1 MSNRHIRLSWCRLG
15 DPFESRGV
23 RVKLS
28 RPISYVSNLNGSTQ
42 TDPFLRNLIEPRWYL
57 DWAKPLKRPVGNLTG
72 EISVERALRDM
83 TTPINTQGFE
93 HRSSTTYPNQYPI
106 TSLPTAREQAQTRS
120 APIGSPGPVYEEPQ
134 THGHGPVAAM
144 TFDEMFQHHD
154 WPSLSLPS
162 SPPLGFSGWNVNDQ
176 SFAEAMNSHAP
187 LPFSPQPDYCT
198 RGCSTTVLGIIDQ
211 FCRFEENP
219 NIHTIDGLFQMT
231 QQAVKAT
238 ENFCGCVLSCR
249 KAHLL
254 LYIITI
260 HQVDTCYSH
269 LEKRLSV
276 ATSSTRNREVELSV
290 GDFKLQTNMNTS
302 IGRLILSSEMERA
315 ANCALRL
322 VNILQTEESDDLR
335 GLSDEVQC
343 QQRILQSLSSSLG
356 RKIKD

>member
-1 MSNRHIRLSWCRLG
+1 M
-15 DPFESRGV
+15 
-23 RVKLS
+23 
-28 RPISYVSNLNGSTQ
+28 Y
-42 TDPFLRNLIEPRWYL
+42 
-57 DWAKPLKRPVGNLTG
+57 
-72 EISVERALRDM
+72 DM
-83 TTPINTQGFE
+83 TTPINTQSSE
-93 HRSSTTYPNQYPI
+93 HQSSTTYPSNYPI
-106 TSLPTAREQAQTRS
+106 TPLSSVREQAPTRS
-120 APIGSPGPVYEEPQ
+120 APIGFLRPAYNELQTPGR
-134 THGHGPVAAM
+134 GSVAAM
-144 TFDEMFQHHD
+144 TFDELFQHHD
-154 WPSLSLPS
+154 WPSLSLSS
-162 SPPLGFSGWNVNDQ
+162 SPPPGLSEWNTNAE
-176 SFAEAMNSHAP
+176 SFAETVTNSHAS
-187 LPFSPQPDYCT
+187 LPFSPQPEHCA
-198 RGCSTTVLGIIDQ
+198 RGCSTTVLGIIDK

-219 NIHTIDGLFQMT
+219 NAHTIDGLFQMT
-231 QQAVKAT
+231 QQAVKAA

-276 ATSSTRNREVELSV
+276 AGSSTRNGKVELSV
-290 GDFKLQTNMNTS
+290 GDFKLHTNMNTG

-356 RKIKD
+356 RNIKD